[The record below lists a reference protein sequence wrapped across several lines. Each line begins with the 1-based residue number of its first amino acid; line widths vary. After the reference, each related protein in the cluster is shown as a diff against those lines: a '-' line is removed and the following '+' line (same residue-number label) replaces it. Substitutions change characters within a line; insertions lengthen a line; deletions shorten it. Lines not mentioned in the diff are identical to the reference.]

1 MDKSQIFMQSMHIFR
16 VKKMQGKLTLI
27 WTVFPTHFLNYS
39 YLNTVSYLYGWAH
52 LTLQYVISYNTIS
65 KR

>member
-27 WTVFPTHFLNYS
+27 WTVFPIHFLNYS
-39 YLNTVSYLYGWAH
+39 
-52 LTLQYVISYNTIS
+52 
-65 KR
+65 